1 MEWAPQTEAPQLD
14 QSSNLEVRFREMM
27 RDALEARNATVKDI
41 PNAGGVEWHITF
53 ATGEEW
59 SMREQVD
66 YGYTRP
72 DFLFQHRRKP
82 LLRSVAVYTDGAAF
96 HFSAQHYRFPT
107 DIHKR
112 NSLHF
117 GDKQILPWNV
127 TDAGLDWFARET
139 TFGEAAPAWVSKKAE
154 DRTRAM
160 EGIGNNEIAFLK
172 ASPITQ
178 LLTYLAEPERSSYAL
193 MDKALLQMLSTS
205 VVPSRIPGGARLTFR
220 NEIHFDAA
228 KVGEEMALQ
237 RLLVSAL
244 TPGSIT
250 EDNWRDFLRFANI
263 VWLANNTVTVDVG
276 DGDAVGVGQPED
288 VEKQSAVEAAVSGLW
303 AEAIEEF
310 EDEADVAAALRTLVD
325 AGAAPTEEIGEEIG
339 SIPTAVSWTE
349 RRIALLIE
357 QDASYAGAEAKLRE
371 QGWTLLYPDTLSPET
386 IPAAL
391 LGKE

>member
-1 MEWAPQTEAPQLD
+1 
-14 QSSNLEVRFREMM
+14 
-27 RDALEARNATVKDI
+27 
-41 PNAGGVEWHITF
+41 
-53 ATGEEW
+53 
-59 SMREQVD
+59 MREQHD

-72 DFLFQHRRKP
+72 DFLFQHRRNP
-82 LLRSVAVYTDGAAF
+82 LVRPVAVYTDGAAF
-96 HFSAQHYRFPT
+96 HVSPQHYRFPS
-107 DIHKR
+107 DIQKR
-112 NSLHF
+112 NSLHHT
-117 GDKQILPWNV
+117 DKQILPWNV
-127 TDAGLDWFARET
+127 TDAGLDWFAQEVKV
-139 TFGEAAPAWVSKKAE
+139 GAAAPTWVSEDAE
-154 DRTRAM
+154 ERTRAM

-178 LLTYLAEPERSSYAL
+178 LLTYLTEPNRASYAL
-193 MDKALLQMLSTS
+193 MDEALLQMLSGS
-205 VVPSRIPGGARLTFR
+205 LRPSRIPGGARLTFR
-220 NEIHFDAA
+220 SEVHFDGILADGA
-228 KVGEEMALQ
+228 VALR
-237 RLLVSAL
+237 RLHVDAL

-263 VWLANNTVTVDVG
+263 VWLANNAVTVDVG

-288 VEKQSAVEAAVSGLW
+288 VEKQSAVEAAVSGVW

-325 AGAAPTEEIGEEIG
+325 AGAPPTEEIGEEIG

-349 RRIALLIE
+349 LRIALLIE

-371 QGWTLLYPDTLSPET
+371 QGWTLLYPDTLSAET